1 MNDKE
6 ILDRLWEEYRETP
19 FASLMMQ
26 RKLDLRHDALRTV
39 LNLINDMADSG
50 EVRSGNRIK
59 RVASTMF
66 KLIPQGQRDGDTA
79 KGLPQAQGD
88 SDSLKGKPLIDEKES
103 LTGQSESDCL
113 STDGENHGGSPLLSA
128 SLFPPL
134 RTSPYTL

>member
-19 FASLMMQ
+19 FASFTLE
-26 RKLDLRHDALRTV
+26 RKLNLTKSEYREV
-39 LNLINDMADSG
+39 LNLLGDMSDSG

-88 SDSLKGKPLIDEKES
+88 SDSLKGKPLDRRKRI
-103 LTGQSESDCL
+103 
-113 STDGENHGGSPLLSA
+113 A
-128 SLFPPL
+128 YR
-134 RTSPYTL
+134 RT